1 MHSQQA
7 TFQDFDFL
15 QKQQQKEGWVYEYTQ
30 WGGTIL
36 RTTRW
41 NVGVLKT
48 VYENQV
54 LYAYLL
60 KQFNIQ
66 ASFK

>member
-1 MHSQQA
+1 M
-7 TFQDFDFL
+7 
-15 QKQQQKEGWVYEYTQ
+15 
-30 WGGTIL
+30 
-36 RTTRW
+36 RTTMW

-54 LYAYLL
+54 LHAYLL